1 MVMSGKR
8 VVLGVCGGIAAYKVA
23 DLCSKLVQAGVTV
36 DVVMTANATRFVGPV
51 TFQAL
56 THRPVLLTLWDPHH
70 PESIAH
76 VGLAEVAD
84 LLVIAPATANV
95 IAKLAHGIA
104 DDALTTLAV
113 AARCPV
119 VVCPAMDVGMY
130 QNAAVQ
136 ANLEILRRRGM
147 VVVTPETGRLASGL
161 VGPGRLPETPT
172 LLGVIRRELGRHGRL
187 AGQHLIITAG
197 GTQEPLDPVRYIGN
211 RSSGK
216 MGVALA
222 EAAIDEGADVTLIH
236 TELHIGKPQG
246 VNGVAVRTAEEM
258 RAAVLAALPQADG
271 LIMAAAV
278 ADFRPAT
285 PAEQKIKKTA
295 ASLTLTLVKTP
306 DILAEV
312 GARRAEWPR
321 LRWLVGFAAET
332 EELLAH
338 AAEKLAAKH
347 LDLIVANDVSQPG
360 SGFGSDTN
368 RVWLLWPDGRQEALP
383 LMPKADVAQKIIA
396 ALLTSSPAG

>member
-1 MVMSGKR
+1 MSGKR

-56 THRPVLLTLWDPHH
+56 THRPVLLTLWEAYH

-76 VGLAEVAD
+76 VGLAEAAD
-84 LLVIAPATANV
+84 LMVIAPATANV

-136 ANLEILRRRGM
+136 ANLGILRSRGM
-147 VVVTPETGRLASGL
+147 VIMAPESGRLASGL

-172 LLGVIRRELGRHGRL
+172 LLGAIRRELGRGGRL
-187 AGQHLIITAG
+187 AGKHLVVTAG

-222 EAAIDEGADVTLIH
+222 EAALDEGADVTLIH
-236 TELHIGKPQG
+236 TDLHIGKPYG
-246 VNGVAVRTAEEM
+246 VNCVEVRTAEEV
-258 RAAVLAALPQADG
+258 RAAVLAAVPQADG

-295 ASLTLTLVKTP
+295 AGLTLSLVKTP

-332 EELLAH
+332 ESLLAH
-338 AAEKLAAKH
+338 ATEKLTAKR

-368 RVWLLWPDGRQEALP
+368 RVWLLWPDGRREELP
-383 LMPKADVAQKIIA
+383 LLSKAEVAQKVLA
-396 ALLTSSPAG
+396 ALSAS